1 MYGVTIN
8 SIKEDRRS
16 IWFKD
21 KGNDLSPK
29 HVLWGIEL
37 QTEETVAYIVLG
49 FRKEVLVRDID
60 LGIISIYSRKLRPW
74 EWVRMPKESP

>member
-1 MYGVTIN
+1 MSNLVYGVTIN

-16 IWFKD
+16 IWFKG

-37 QTEETVAYIVLG
+37 QTEETVAYIVVLG

-60 LGIISIYSRKLRPW
+60 LGIISI
-74 EWVRMPKESP
+74 